1 MKSMHGEPA
10 EKQLEMF
17 AKGSKTGTKVE
28 KPKRGLLFIL
38 FDFRALMVRRKPK
51 RTPNEAKTRETMALD
66 NGRSAPDNRLNQL
79 CRALLN
85 DDFCA
90 VVFNIEH

>member
-1 MKSMHGEPA
+1 
-10 EKQLEMF
+10 
-17 AKGSKTGTKVE
+17 
-28 KPKRGLLFIL
+28 
-38 FDFRALMVRRKPK
+38 MVRRRPK
-51 RTPNEAKTRETMALD
+51 RTPNEAKTHED

-85 DDFCA
+85 DDVCA

>member
-1 MKSMHGEPA
+1 
-10 EKQLEMF
+10 
-17 AKGSKTGTKVE
+17 
-28 KPKRGLLFIL
+28 
-38 FDFRALMVRRKPK
+38 MVRRKPK
-51 RTPNEAKTRETMALD
+51 RTPNEAKTHETMALD

-79 CRALLN
+79 RRALLN